1 MLKRIVQHLHLN
13 YHHRSSRQFV
23 YTYREKYLVNRPK
36 EAIRIKFHTQQFQN
50 MESDLSESGKTLDGD
65 HSIREE
71 NKKNSDWP
79 WKRARKAAV
88 MISFSGKDHLGMQRN
103 NPYPTIEEDLLKA
116 LKSSGAIAPEWYD
129 KPQLAHFQ
137 RASRTDKGVSAVKMV
152 VSLKI
157 ALKEDIDG
165 EAGSGI
171 KQTIKNIQAHLPQSP
186 RSIQIN
192 DIRRVTKNFNCKSAC
207 DFRTYEYLI
216 PTFAFH
222 QAAILPPPSKNNEEG
237 IETSVTKDLEKD
249 EVDINPIENL
259 DKYTQIQN
267 EEWTSKDIESAF
279 KAHENFRIDS
289 DLIKNVNEVFKKF
302 IGSHYYHNYTS
313 GKLPLEPS
321 SLRYITEFEMS
332 DPFLYSV
339 INNDKAKESS
349 GRELQ
354 FSVIK
359 VKGQSFMLHQIR
371 KMIGMVIA
379 VVRGDADESVITDS
393 WNTDRIDI
401 PRAPGLGLMLEEV
414 HYEKYNQRFGKDG
427 IHEPLEWTTSKSQVE
442 RFKKEMVFEDILGT
456 EANERSMLLW
466 LRNLRIHSFTPRH
479 FENINPSHFDDFR
492 VNNLTTDLKS
502 MDQSGFEAQEQTS
515 KLDSAEYSK
524 NSNVAY
530 LEMEPTSKK
539 QRLD

>member
-1 MLKRIVQHLHLN
+1 
-13 YHHRSSRQFV
+13 
-23 YTYREKYLVNRPK
+23 
-36 EAIRIKFHTQQFQN
+36 
-50 MESDLSESGKTLDGD
+50 MESGLSESGKTLNGD
-65 HSIREE
+65 HSTREE

-79 WKRARKAAV
+79 WKRARKVAL

-137 RASRTDKGVSAVKMV
+137 RASRTDKGVPAV
-152 VSLKI
+152 
-157 ALKEDIDG
+157 
-165 EAGSGI
+165 
-171 KQTIKNIQAHLPQSP
+171 KNIQAHLPQAP

-222 QAAILPPPSKNNEEG
+222 QIAILPPPSKNNEEG

-249 EVDINPIENL
+249 EVDIINPIENL

-267 EEWTSKDIESAF
+267 EESTSKDIESAF

-401 PRAPGLGLMLEEV
+401 PRAPGLGLMLEE
-414 HYEKYNQRFGKDG
+414 
-427 IHEPLEWTTSKSQVE
+427 
-442 RFKKEMVFEDILGT
+442 
-456 EANERSMLLW
+456 A
-466 LRNLRIHSFTPRH
+466 
-479 FENINPSHFDDFR
+479 
-492 VNNLTTDLKS
+492 
-502 MDQSGFEAQEQTS
+502 
-515 KLDSAEYSK
+515 
-524 NSNVAY
+524 
-530 LEMEPTSKK
+530 
-539 QRLD
+539 